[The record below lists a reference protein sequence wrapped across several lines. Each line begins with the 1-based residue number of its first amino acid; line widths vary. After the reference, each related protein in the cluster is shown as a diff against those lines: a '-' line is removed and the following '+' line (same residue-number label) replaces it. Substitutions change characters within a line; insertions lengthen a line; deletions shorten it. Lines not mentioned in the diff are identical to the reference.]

1 MILNK
6 ELKRRIIEISFKLGL
21 SHICSCITALDI
33 IKNIYDTK
41 KQDEKFVMTG
51 HAHLA
56 HAVVMEKYGI
66 INNAETNIDEYG
78 IHCERIGGCDV
89 STGSLGHELS
99 ISVGL
104 ALANRSKSVVT
115 LITDGSAMEGSL
127 WEALRIACERN
138 LQNLYIHVN
147 HNKFAAYR
155 EIDNQDLIYKINT
168 FTGSKL
174 NITHHETNFGLLMPI
189 LKESQEAHYVTLDKE
204 KYEYMMEVLR

>member
-21 SHICSCITALDI
+21 SHIGSCITALDI

-41 KQDEKFVMTG
+41 KPDEKFVMTG

-56 HAVVMEKYGI
+56 HAIIMEKYGI
-66 INNAETNIDEYG
+66 ITSAEENIDKYG
-78 IHCERIGGCDV
+78 IHCERAGGCDV

-104 ALANRSKSVVT
+104 ALANRNKNVWVM
-115 LITDGSAMEGSL
+115 ITDGSAMEGSL
-127 WEALRIACERN
+127 WEALRIACEQN
-138 LQNLYIHVN
+138 LQNLHIHVN

-155 EIDNQDLIYKINT
+155 EIDNQELIYKINT
-168 FTGSKL
+168 YTGSKL
-174 NITHHETNFGLLMPI
+174 NITHHETTFDLLLPI
-189 LKESQEAHYVTLDKE
+189 LREPQEAHYVTLDKE
-204 KYEYMMEVLR
+204 KYEYMMEVLK